1 MLPERVADV
10 VVRLP
15 KTLALSTTVGEA
27 RAEFADDHIHMLLLT
42 ANGFLLGTLVP
53 ADLMSADSDGDLALV
68 YAALAGRTLAPTTG
82 AEDARRLLVAGGE
95 RRRAVVD
102 ADGRLLGLLCLKSR
116 LTGFCSDSD
125 VAARAAETLVSAS
138 GGSLR

>member
-1 MLPERVADV
+1 VA
-10 VVRLP
+10 R
-15 KTLALSTTVGEA
+15 
-27 RAEFADDHIHMLLLT
+27 
-42 ANGFLLGTLVP
+42 
-53 ADLMSADSDGDLALV
+53 
-68 YAALAGRTLAPTTG
+68 
-82 AEDARRLLVAGGE
+82 GE
-95 RRRAVVD
+95 RRRAVID